1 MLENGADVNAK
12 GYSDWTALMHASNY
26 GHKDVVEL
34 LIEKGADISAES
46 TGGWTA
52 MKVSNNE
59 ETRKVIINAI
69 KEKNKKETST
79 FIGTIKS
86 WFER

>member
-1 MLENGADVNAK
+1 
-12 GYSDWTALMHASNY
+12 MHASNY
-26 GHKDVVEL
+26 GYKDVVEL